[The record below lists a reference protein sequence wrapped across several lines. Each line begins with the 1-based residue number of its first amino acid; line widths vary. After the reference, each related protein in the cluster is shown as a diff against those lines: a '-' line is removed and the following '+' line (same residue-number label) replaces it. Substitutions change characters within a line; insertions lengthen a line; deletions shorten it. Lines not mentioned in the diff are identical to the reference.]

1 MDSVFRALAIY
12 AVLLLIF
19 RISGKRSLSQITTFD
34 FVLLLVI
41 GEATQQA
48 LLGDDFSLTNAFIVI
63 VTLVGVDVGLSLLKQ
78 RSPKLELL
86 LDDAPLIIV
95 ENGRPLKERMDKAR
109 IDESDVLTAARELQG
124 LERMDQ
130 IKYAVLE
137 RSGGVSIIPQSQQGG

>member
-1 MDSVFRALAIY
+1 MDSVVRALVIY

-63 VTLVGVDVGLSLLKQ
+63 VTLVGVDIGLSLLKQ
-78 RSPKLELL
+78 RSPTLELL
-86 LDDAPLIIV
+86 LDDTPLIIV

-137 RSGGVSIIPQSQQGG
+137 RSGGVSIIPQAQQGG

>member
-12 AVLLLIF
+12 AILLIIF

-48 LLGDDFSLTNAFIVI
+48 LLGDDFSLVNAFIVI
-63 VTLVGVDVGLSLLKQ
+63 VTLIGVDIGLSLLKQ

-137 RSGGVSIIPQSQQGG
+137 RSGGVSIIPQSGQAG

>member
-1 MDSVFRALAIY
+1 MDSVVGALAIY
-12 AVLLLIF
+12 AILLIIF
-19 RISGKRSLSQITTFD
+19 RISGKRSLAQITTFD

-63 VTLVGVDVGLSLLKQ
+63 VTLLGLDIGLSLLKQ
-78 RSPKLELL
+78 RSQKVELWV
-86 LDDAPLIIV
+86 DDTPLIIV

-109 IDESDVLTAARELQG
+109 IDESDILASARELQG

-137 RSGGVSIIPQSQQGG
+137 RSGGVSIIPQPQEAG

>member
-12 AVLLLIF
+12 AILLIIF
-19 RISGKRSLSQITTFD
+19 RISGKRSLAQITTFD

-63 VTLVGVDVGLSLLKQ
+63 VTLVGIDIGLSLLKQ

-86 LDDAPLIIV
+86 LDNAPLIIV
-95 ENGRPLKERMDKAR
+95 ENGRPLQERMDKAR

-137 RSGGVSIIPQSQQGG
+137 RSGGVSIIPQPQEAG